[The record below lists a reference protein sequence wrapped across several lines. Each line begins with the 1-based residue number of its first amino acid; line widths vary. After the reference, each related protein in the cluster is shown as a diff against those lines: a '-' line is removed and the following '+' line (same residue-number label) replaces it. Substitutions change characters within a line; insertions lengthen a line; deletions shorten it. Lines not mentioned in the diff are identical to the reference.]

1 MPFLVRLWH
10 ISLID
15 IPLQYMSNIPLTIK
29 DEYSTSRLVEI
40 LSDISKSYLNLT
52 EHQKNRLKFTSAN
65 DFNKY
70 FQQIGIFQKDRTD
83 VWNVTEEYVN
93 LIDKVLKFKRGNIYW
108 LGIEALNYIIDTL
121 IDRRLL

>member
-1 MPFLVRLWH
+1 MDVKVER
-10 ISLID
+10 ID
-15 IPLQYMSNIPLTIK
+15 STVKIGDINIPLTIK

>member
-1 MPFLVRLWH
+1 MDVKVER
-10 ISLID
+10 ID
-15 IPLQYMSNIPLTIK
+15 STVKIGDINIPLTIK
-29 DEYSTSRLVEI
+29 DEYSTSRLIEI

-52 EHQKNRLKFTSAN
+52 DHQKNRLKFTSAN

-93 LIDKVLKFKRGNIYW
+93 LIDKVIKFKRGNIYW

-121 IDRRLL
+121 INR

>member
-1 MPFLVRLWH
+1 MDVKVER
-10 ISLID
+10 ID
-15 IPLQYMSNIPLTIK
+15 STVKIGDINIPLTIK

-70 FQQIGIFQKDRTD
+70 FQQIGIFKKDRTD

>member
-1 MPFLVRLWH
+1 MDVKVER
-10 ISLID
+10 ID
-15 IPLQYMSNIPLTIK
+15 STVKIGDINIPLTIK

-52 EHQKNRLKFTSAN
+52 EHQKNRLKFTFAN